1 MRTFSLT
8 LALAGALAVTTATP
22 GHAQLG
28 GLVKK
33 AKAAAGVD
41 KPAAVTKI
49 ESSPVGPVKVKPADR
64 IDEPSL
70 ELFARALTAERQ
82 WLEERA
88 RIRTTLK
95 SPADYRRCSDIA
107 LAPTTPEAKKMMQD
121 YLDAMAS
128 KDNDGSA
135 EYMTKIANGMKAQQ
149 DRIVQGKCGYDPAQ
163 YPEEPGPGALYR
175 PSEHEA
181 AKKVGLD
188 QTRYALLKERITPF
202 CAFDAAARG
211 NGDVRI
217 PGSGSGVYFVY
228 EANEAALLAPRCSQL
243 LAGMKAIS

>member
-1 MRTFSLT
+1 MRTLSLT
-8 LALAGALAVTTATP
+8 LATAMAVTLAVP

-28 GLVKK
+28 GLMKK

-41 KPAAVTKI
+41 KPAAVVKV
-49 ESSPVGPVKVKPADR
+49 ESAPVGPVKVKPADR

-70 ELFARALTAERQ
+70 DLFARALTAEKQ

-95 SPADYRRCSDIA
+95 SPEDYRRCSEVA

-135 EYMTKIANGMKAQQ
+135 EYMTKIAMAMKAQQ
-149 DRIVQGKCGYDPAQ
+149 DRIVQGKCGYDPSL
-163 YPEEPGPGALYR
+163 YPPEPGPSALYH

-181 AKKVGLD
+181 AKLVGMD
-188 QTRYALLKERITPF
+188 QKRYALLKERITPF

-211 NGDVRI
+211 AGDVRV
-217 PGSGSGVYFVY
+217 PGIGTGVYYVY
-228 EANEAALLAPRCSQL
+228 EASEAALLTPRCSQL
-243 LAGMKAIS
+243 LAGMKAVS